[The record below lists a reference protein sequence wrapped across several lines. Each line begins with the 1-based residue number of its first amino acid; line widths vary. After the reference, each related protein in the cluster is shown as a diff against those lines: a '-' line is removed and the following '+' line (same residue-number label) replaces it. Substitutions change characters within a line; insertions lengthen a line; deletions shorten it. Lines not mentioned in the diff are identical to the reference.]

1 MTLTSAVKDQL
12 RQEHARLHQERDRLA
27 QTVTSQTVLAIDQLV
42 QQIDRLLGVPTRI
55 EPTPKAQS
63 AQPKSK
69 PSSTAKPSQPAP
81 KSTELA
87 GFDAAKTKPAFQS
100 SKLMDAVVKAIKP
113 KQSKSI
119 DQLLED
125 LYDPFDAADLK
136 KARMSVEIAANHA
149 VRRGL
154 LQKIQG
160 KPDRFARA

>member
-1 MTLTSAVKDQL
+1 MPLTSAVKVQL
-12 RQEHARLHQERDRLA
+12 QQEHTRLQQERDRLTE
-27 QTVTSQTVLAIDQLV
+27 TVTSQTAATIDQLV
-42 QQIDRLLGVPTRI
+42 QHIDHLLGVPTQI
-55 EPTPKAQS
+55 EPTSKAQS

-69 PSSTAKPSQPAP
+69 PSTAKPSQPAP

-87 GFDAAKTKPAFQS
+87 GFDAAKIKPAFQS
-100 SKLMDAVVKAIKP
+100 SKLMNAIVKAIKP

-125 LYDPFDAADLK
+125 LYEPFDTADLK
-136 KARMSVEIAANHA
+136 KARMSVAIAANHA
-149 VRRGL
+149 VRKGL